1 MADYRVIVRPS
12 ADMALRRLPR
22 ETQQR
27 LVSAMRGLATN
38 PRPLGVGKMQGGGN
52 LWRIRVG
59 DYRIVYEIHDARVLI
74 LVLAIGHRKD
84 IYR

>member
-1 MADYRVIVRPS
+1 
-12 ADMALRRLPR
+12 MALRRLPR